1 MTDIG
6 GRGSLSAEHYL
17 RDRVDGQLRWFGD
30 KSASAKRWHHG
41 LQLATVVLA
50 ASVPVLA
57 LASGDVQVR
66 IAVAVIGA
74 LTTVAAGLGSLYG
87 FREQWVE
94 YRSAAEALKHEKY
107 LFLTGAAPYAA
118 AGSFSLFVNRVESI
132 LRTERITWRE
142 RKLDDPV
149 EEPVDERAPEAAV
162 SDNAPEPP
170 EPGSGA
176 ARALGSG
183 SRGEART
190 PERQA

>member
-1 MTDIG
+1 MTDIVV
-6 GRGSLSAEHYL
+6 RGSLSAEHYL
-17 RDRVDGQLRWFGD
+17 RDRVDGQLRWYGD

-57 LASGDVQVR
+57 LASDDVRVR

-107 LFLTGAAPYAA
+107 LFLTGAVPYAA

-132 LRTERITWRE
+132 LREERVTWRG

-149 EEPVDERAPEAAV
+149 EEPVGERSPETAVPDKAPQPPQPGSAPARAP
-162 SDNAPEPP
+162 APGP
-170 EPGSGA
+170 
-176 ARALGSG
+176 
-183 SRGEART
+183 RGEARSLAKET
-190 PERQA
+190 